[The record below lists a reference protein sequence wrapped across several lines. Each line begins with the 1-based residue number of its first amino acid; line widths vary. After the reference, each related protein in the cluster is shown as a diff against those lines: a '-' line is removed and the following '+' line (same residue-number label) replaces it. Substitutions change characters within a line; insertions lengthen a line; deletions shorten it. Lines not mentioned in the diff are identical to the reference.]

1 MKGRT
6 LETIEMNAPNPPLT
20 RAEQQALSAPLLI
33 EDEALVRVIAR
44 LADERG
50 TAMQAIVA
58 LAIQDYADRHALTSP
73 YPEWLRRFWIDHPLP
88 LPSGLKADK
97 RFYDSLN
104 DE

>member
-1 MKGRT
+1 
-6 LETIEMNAPNPPLT
+6 MNAPATPLS

-33 EDEALVRVIAR
+33 EDEEIVRAIAR

-50 TAMQAIVA
+50 TPMSEIVA
-58 LAIQDYADRHALTSP
+58 LAVQDYAHRHSLTSP
-73 YPEWLRRFWIDHPLP
+73 APEWLRKFWTDHPLP
-88 LPSGLKADK
+88 LPSGLVADK

>member
-1 MKGRT
+1 
-6 LETIEMNAPNPPLT
+6 MNAPNDPLS

-33 EDEALVRVIAR
+33 EDEEVVRAIAR
-44 LADERG
+44 LADQRG
-50 TAMQAIVA
+50 TPMSDIVA

-73 YPEWLRRFWIDHPLP
+73 APEWLRKFWTDHPLP
-88 LPSGLKADK
+88 LPSGLRADK

>member
-1 MKGRT
+1 
-6 LETIEMNAPNPPLT
+6 MNAPNPPLT
-20 RAEQQALSAPLLI
+20 RAEAQALSAPFLI
-33 EDEALVRVIAR
+33 EDEDLVRAIAR

-50 TAMQAIVA
+50 TAMHEIVA
-58 LAIQDYADRHALTSP
+58 LAIEDYAARHALTSP
-73 YPEWLRRFWIDHPLP
+73 HPEWLRRYWIDHPLP